1 METNSLEYD
10 RSYVL
15 KFYLNARHFLTD
27 GSYVGET
34 HPHTWEFTLTIR
46 VSGLRFVRFN
56 VFEEGIDA
64 CLAPYRNKVLNEEP
78 PFDVV
83 SPTLENLV
91 EEFAKRGVKP
101 SECPAVLIHRHGPF
115 TWGKNAFAAVDNALI
130 LEEVAKMAYRTE
142 SVASLSDSSD
152 IGIEEY
158 LLDKHYQR
166 KHGKNAYYGQR

>member
-1 METNSLEYD
+1 METNDLGYS
-10 RSYVL
+10 RSYIL
-15 KFYLNARHFLTD
+15 KFYLNARHYLTD

-34 HPHTWEFTLTIR
+34 HPHTWEFTLTIQ

-91 EEFAKRGVKP
+91 EEFAKSFYAVIEKAGGSLVRVEG
-101 SECPAVLIHRHGPF
+101 SESPAR
-115 TWGKNAFAAVDNALI
+115 TYAVDIRPRQANVGPTDADVDRIVGDVVDEMLAAN
-130 LEEVAKMAYRTE
+130 EERAK
-142 SVASLSDSSD
+142 
-152 IGIEEY
+152 
-158 LLDKHYQR
+158 
-166 KHGKNAYYGQR
+166 